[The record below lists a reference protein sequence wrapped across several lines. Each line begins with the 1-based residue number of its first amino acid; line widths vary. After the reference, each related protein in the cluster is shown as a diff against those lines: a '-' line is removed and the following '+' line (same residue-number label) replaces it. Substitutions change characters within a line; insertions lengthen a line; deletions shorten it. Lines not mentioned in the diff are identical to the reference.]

1 MVKLEFAELQI
12 GMKVQ
17 DNDGNIGTIKKCKDV
32 HNILVKFI
40 TGTGGYGFYCLD
52 PECPQHYDPL
62 YKYE

>member
-1 MVKLEFAELQI
+1 MVKLEFSELQV

-17 DNDGNIGTIKKCKDV
+17 DNDGNKGKITKCKDI
-32 HNILVKFI
+32 HNIGVKFI

-62 YKYE
+62 YKAE

>member
-1 MVKLEFAELQI
+1 MVKLEFSELQI

-17 DNDGNIGTIKKCKDV
+17 DNDGNISTIKKCDNI
-32 HNILVKFI
+32 HNILAKFI

-52 PECPQHYDPL
+52 PSDKKYYDPL